1 MKIENDELEK
11 LQSLHNDSTSSK
23 SELADTVLKLSSLKS
38 KKSSLI
44 SKVEITSELLD
55 QFQLELIQKYG
66 TSNRI
71 RIDMSTGEITEL

>member
-11 LQSLHNDSTSSK
+11 LQSLHNDSTLSK
-23 SELADTVLKLSSLKS
+23 SELADTILKLSSLKS
-38 KKSSLI
+38 RKSSLI
-44 SKVEITSELLD
+44 SRVEITSELLD
-55 QFQLELIQKYG
+55 QFQMELIQKYG